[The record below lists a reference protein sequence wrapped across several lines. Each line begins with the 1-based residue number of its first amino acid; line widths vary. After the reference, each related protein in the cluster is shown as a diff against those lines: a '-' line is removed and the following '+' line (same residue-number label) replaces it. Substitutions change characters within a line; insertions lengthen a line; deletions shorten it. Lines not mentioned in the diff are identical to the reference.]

1 MPKRFASAL
10 FAGWSALAGFS
21 GFPSL
26 PDLSALPFGLHLP
39 ASVERW
45 LYNPRERT
53 ARAIDSVRR
62 GKPKEAVAPA
72 DTALRL
78 APLDPLARYNAGTA
92 HLDAGDRRGAA
103 AILEKASKEAG
114 GALAP
119 AAWYNLGNAR
129 LGAGDAAGAVEAYK
143 QALRRAPN
151 DPNAKFNLEL
161 ALRQREQE
169 RLRAK
174 SPREGNRG
182 DREGKSGSSEKPGTN
197 DPAERQNKSD
207 ASDPGQSP
215 QKSQEPPQS
224 PGEQPQRAG
233 PDGRPLPRFRDQPEM
248 SAQEAAAL
256 LQSVE
261 NLERQQRRKQA
272 AQRARQSAAKGKD
285 W

>member
-1 MPKRFASAL
+1 MPKL
-10 FAGWSALAGFS
+10 FAAALLAGSSALAGFS
-21 GFPSL
+21 GFPTL
-26 PDLSALPFGLHLP
+26 PALPFGLHLP
-39 ASVERW
+39 AAVERW

-53 ARAIDSVRR
+53 ARAIESVRQ
-62 GKPKEAVAPA
+62 GMPKAAVAPA

-78 APLDPLARYNAGTA
+78 APRDPLARYNAGTA
-92 HLDAGDRRGAA
+92 HLDAGDRRGATSLLDKA
-103 AILEKASKEAG
+103 AQEAG
-114 GALAP
+114 AALAP

-151 DPNAKFNLEL
+151 DANAKFNLEL

-174 SPREGNRG
+174 APREGNRG
-182 DREGKSGSSEKPGTN
+182 DREGEKGSAEKPGTN

-261 NLERQQRRKQA
+261 NLERQQRRRQA